1 MTNDPTNVRCDRGA
15 APRSTSLDLPIPTPR
30 WTTAAAHW
38 PQGLVAA
45 MLLGLCVCTIRAALH
60 QQAGPGVCVVIAL
73 WVLTGG
79 GTAHDP
85 DDHAHRHRP
94 PRRPRW

>member
-1 MTNDPTNVRCDRGA
+1 
-15 APRSTSLDLPIPTPR
+15 
-30 WTTAAAHW
+30 
-38 PQGLVAA
+38 

-60 QQAGPGVCVVIAL
+60 QQAGPGVCVVIAV